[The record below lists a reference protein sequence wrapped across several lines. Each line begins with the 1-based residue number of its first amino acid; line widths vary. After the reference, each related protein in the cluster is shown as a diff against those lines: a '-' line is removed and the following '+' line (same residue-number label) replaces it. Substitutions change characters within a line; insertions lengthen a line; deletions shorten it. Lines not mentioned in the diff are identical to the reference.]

1 MNPSNNL
8 RHNAHAV
15 IIGINEY
22 QDEKIPDLQFARAD
36 AEGVYQI
43 LTDPELGRIPPDNV
57 ILLLDENATQ
67 QNIRSAIGDE
77 IYRRAGDDDFVYI
90 YFAGHGMPFM
100 NPKSGSAD
108 GMEKYLV
115 PTDAKLDKIRGTGI
129 PMDDI
134 QRFFG

>member
-36 AEGVYQI
+36 AEGVHQI
-43 LTDPELGRIPPDNV
+43 LTDPELGRIPPENV

-77 IYRRAGDDDFVYI
+77 IPRR
-90 YFAGHGMPFM
+90 
-100 NPKSGSAD
+100 
-108 GMEKYLV
+108 
-115 PTDAKLDKIRGTGI
+115 RG
-129 PMDDI
+129 
-134 QRFFG
+134 